1 MNLLPTA
8 EQQQIIDTIR
18 GFLGSVAPVERLRP
32 DKFGQIGNPDA
43 ALWPQLA
50 GMGFLGLGLA
60 ERHGGIGLT
69 AIEEALVYREFGRHL
84 VSVGILGITLGSHL
98 AAEAGLGGIDAML
111 AGTAPIGLAN
121 PRGLISGGERPSG
134 EFHLIEAEGA
144 GHVVAMT
151 PDGLALYNRDAFT
164 GIELRL
170 GMDSHMILERGILT
184 GAAPLAWSPEPLRA
198 RALLLLAAYAVGLAE
213 AALAMAVDYAKV
225 REQFGKPIG
234 SFQAIKHK
242 CADMAMVA
250 EAASSQVAFASIM
263 VAKGGPDATYHATA
277 AKLMAV
283 DAALKNG
290 AQNIQVHGAFG
301 FTAEADAHLF
311 LKRAHLI
318 DFLAGD
324 LRAQRAALIRQPALA

>member
-50 GMGFLGLGLA
+50 EMGFLGLGLA

-98 AAEAGLGGIDAML
+98 AADAGIGGIDAML
-111 AGTAPIGLAN
+111 AGTVPIGLAN
-121 PRGLISGGERPSG
+121 PRGIQSSG
-134 EFHLIEAEGA
+134 EFHLIEASNA
-144 GHVVAMT
+144 GHVVAIT
-151 PDGLALYNRDAFT
+151 ADGLGLYDRSAFT
-164 GIELRL
+164 SIEPRL
-170 GMDSHMILERGILT
+170 GMDSHMILERGLLS
-184 GAAPLAWSPEPLRA
+184 GAAPLAFSAALRP

-213 AALAMAVDYAKV
+213 ASLAMAVAYALV

-250 EAASSQVAFASIM
+250 EAASAQVAFASVM
-263 VAKGGPDATYHATA
+263 VAKGGPDAVYHATA
-277 AKLMAV
+277 AKLMAT
-283 DAALKNG
+283 DAALKNA
-290 AQNIQVHGAFG
+290 AQNIQIHGAFG

-311 LKRAHLI
+311 LKRAHTV